1 MLTVGGLSSYRRG
14 VPAGEADVDGALTAF
29 MNTFYP
35 RKTQKRVGGVQLP
48 H

>member
-1 MLTVGGLSSYRRG
+1 MLIAGGLSSCRKG

-29 MNTFYP
+29 MNAFYP
-35 RKTQKRVGGVQLP
+35 RKTQKRVGSVQLP